1 MTTQISIDKALAT
14 RVGRGDEAAFE
25 EFFSAYFPRLFRFA
39 LSRTDGDEAVA
50 EEVVQRTL
58 CNVMYKMDSFRGD
71 APLFT
76 WLCSICRNEL
86 SAYFRKSGRE
96 ESFAQPVEDN
106 TEIHAALERI
116 SQGGDDPLTERH
128 RDEIAGYVQAT
139 LEALP
144 DNYARALE
152 WKYMQG
158 LSVAEIAGELGLGE
172 KAAESVLTRARKA
185 FREAFERLWGF
196 APRLFAD
203 DRD

>member
-1 MTTQISIDKALAT
+1 MTTQISIDKALAI

-25 EFFSAYFPRLFRFA
+25 KFFSEYFPRLFRFV

-58 CNVMYKMDSFRGD
+58 CNVMYRMDSYRGD

-96 ESFAQPVEDN
+96 DSFAQPVEDN
-106 TEIHAALERI
+106 TEIHAALERV
-116 SQGGDDPLTERH
+116 SEGDDDPLTERH
-128 RDEIAGYVQAT
+128 RDEIARYVQAT
-139 LEALP
+139 LGELP
-144 DNYARALE
+144 GNYARVLE

-158 LSVAEIAGELGLGE
+158 HSVAQIAGELGLSE

-185 FREAFERLWGF
+185 FRDGFERRWGF

-203 DRD
+203 N

>member
-1 MTTQISIDKALAT
+1 
-14 RVGRGDEAAFE
+14 
-25 EFFSAYFPRLFRFA
+25 
-39 LSRTDGDEAVA
+39 
-50 EEVVQRTL
+50 
-58 CNVMYKMDSFRGD
+58 
-71 APLFT
+71 
-76 WLCSICRNEL
+76 
-86 SAYFRKSGRE
+86 
-96 ESFAQPVEDN
+96 VEDN

-116 SQGGDDPLTERH
+116 SEGDDDPLTERH

-139 LEALP
+139 LEELP

-185 FREAFERLWGF
+185 FRESFERLWGF

-203 DRD
+203 NRD